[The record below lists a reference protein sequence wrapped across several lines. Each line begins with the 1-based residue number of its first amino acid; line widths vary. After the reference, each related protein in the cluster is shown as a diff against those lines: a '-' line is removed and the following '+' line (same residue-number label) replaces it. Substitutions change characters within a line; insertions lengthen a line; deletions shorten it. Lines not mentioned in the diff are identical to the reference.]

1 MAGASGVMA
10 GADVKSDLP
19 LRSVIGIALATVAI
33 GVLWAGGAVLWA
45 LLTLVAV
52 IALIEWAGLVKAHRA
67 RLGIGLIVLIVGMSY
82 ALPMVWGPERS
93 ALALLLIAAMLMS
106 LFPKAGLTAIGV
118 GYIGTAAISIL
129 FLRAQP
135 LGFVLA
141 LWTLAIVWA
150 TDIGAFFA
158 GRAIGGPKLAP
169 VISPNKT
176 WAGLIGGMIVAAVA
190 GGAIAYVGHL
200 PTRTYWLAP
209 LLAVAAQLGD
219 LAESG
224 MKRRVG
230 VKDSGYILPGH
241 GGLLDR
247 IDGMLPVAILV
258 AALVANGNL

>member
-1 MAGASGVMA
+1 MADAEA
-10 GADVKSDLP
+10 KSDLP
-19 LRSVIGIALATVAI
+19 LRSLIGTALAAVAI
-33 GVLWAGGAVLWA
+33 AALSAGGAVLWA

-67 RLGIGLIVLIVGMSY
+67 RLGIGLIVLLVGMSY
-82 ALPMVWGPERS
+82 ALPTLWGPERS
-93 ALALLLIAAMLMS
+93 TLALLLIAAMLMA
-106 LFPKAGLTAIGV
+106 LFPKAALTAVGV
-118 GYIGTAAISIL
+118 GYVGTAAIAIL

-135 LGFVLA
+135 LGFALA

-150 TDIGAFFA
+150 TDIGAYFA
-158 GRAIGGPKLAP
+158 GRTIGGPRLAP

-176 WAGLIGGMIVAAVA
+176 WAGLIGGMIAAGIV

-200 PTRTYWLAP
+200 PGGTYWLAP

-224 MKRRVG
+224 MKRRIG
-230 VKDSGYILPGH
+230 VKDSGHILPGH

-247 IDGMLPVAILV
+247 IDGVLPVAILV

>member
-1 MAGASGVMA
+1 MADAEA
-10 GADVKSDLP
+10 RSDLGT
-19 LRSVIGIALATVAI
+19 RSVIGVVLAAVCI
-33 GVLWAGGAVLWA
+33 AVLWVGGVVLWG
-45 LLTLVAV
+45 LLTLVAA

-67 RLGIGLIVLIVGMSY
+67 RLGIGLVVLLVGMSY
-82 ALPMVWGPERS
+82 ALPMLWGTDR
-93 ALALLLIAAMLMS
+93 ATLALLLIAAMLMA
-106 LFPKAGLTAIGV
+106 LIPKAAGTALGV

-135 LGFVLA
+135 LGFALA
-141 LWTLAIVWA
+141 LWTLVIVWA

-169 VISPNKT
+169 TISPKKT
-176 WAGLIGGMIVAAVA
+176 WAGLAGGMVAAAIV
-190 GGAIAYVGHL
+190 GAVIATLGHL
-200 PTRTYWLAP
+200 PTRTLWLAP
-209 LLAVAAQLGD
+209 LLAVAAQIGD

-224 MKRRVG
+224 MKRRIH
-230 VKDSGYILPGH
+230 VKDSGRILPGH

>member
-1 MAGASGVMA
+1 MADAEA
-10 GADVKSDLP
+10 RSDLGT
-19 LRSVIGIALATVAI
+19 RSVIGVVLAAVCIA
-33 GVLWAGGAVLWA
+33 VLWAGGVVLWG
-45 LLTLVAV
+45 LLTLVAA

-67 RLGIGLIVLIVGMSY
+67 RLGIGLVVLLAGMSY
-82 ALPMVWGPERS
+82 ALPMLWGTDR
-93 ALALLLIAAMLMS
+93 ATLALLLIAAMLMA
-106 LFPKAGLTAIGV
+106 LIPKAAGTALGV

-135 LGFVLA
+135 LGFALA
-141 LWTLAIVWA
+141 LWTLMIVWA

-169 VISPNKT
+169 TISPKKT
-176 WAGLIGGMIVAAVA
+176 WAGLAGGMVAAAIV
-190 GGAIAYVGHL
+190 GAVIATLGHL
-200 PTRTYWLAP
+200 PTRTLWLAP
-209 LLAVAAQLGD
+209 LLAVAAQIGD

-224 MKRRVG
+224 MKRRIH
-230 VKDSGYILPGH
+230 VKDSGRILPGH